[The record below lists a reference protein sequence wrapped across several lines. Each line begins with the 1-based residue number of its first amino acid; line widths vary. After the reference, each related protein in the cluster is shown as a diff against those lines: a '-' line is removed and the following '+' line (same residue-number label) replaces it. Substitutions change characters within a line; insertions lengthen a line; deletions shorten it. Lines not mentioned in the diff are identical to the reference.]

1 MAGLLDRAIATLAAC
16 NDPACRRGRD
26 LAAILLALMVVLA
39 VAQILSRALLD
50 YTLDWAEEL
59 ARMALVWS
67 VLLVA
72 PIAYRGGSHV
82 AIGSFAD
89 ALPRRLLLLVS
100 LALNLLVVWICVML
114 LAESA
119 GFWRRGLTIVSST
132 MGFRLA
138 WVYAIVPV
146 ALLALVLVGIELLLR
161 LVRALGGASR
171 DELVLAGA
179 VPIVQRDLG

>member
-1 MAGLLDRAIATLAAC
+1 VGRALDRAVAALAAC
-16 NDPACRRGRD
+16 NEPVCRLGRD
-26 LAAILLALMVVLA
+26 ASAVLLALMVALA
-39 VAQILSRALLD
+39 IAQILGRALFN

-59 ARMALVWS
+59 ARMSLVWS

-72 PIAYRGGSHV
+72 PIAYRGGAHV
-82 AIGSFAD
+82 AIGAFAD

-100 LALNLLVVWICVML
+100 LALNLLVVWICAML
-114 LAESA
+114 LLESV

-138 WVYAIVPV
+138 WVYTIVPI
-146 ALLALVLVGIELLLR
+146 ALLLLVSVG
-161 LVRALGGASR
+161 V
-171 DELVLAGA
+171 ELVLRLARAVGGDGRHELLMSGA